1 MTDLTNLECVACRGD
16 APRATEAEEAAW
28 ESQVPEW
35 ELVERDNIRRLERVF
50 NFPDFVAALAFTN
63 AVGAL
68 AESENHPPAIVT
80 EWGRVTVT
88 WWTHKIGGLHRNDFV
103 AAAKTDLLL

>member
-1 MTDLTNLECVACRGD
+1 VACRGD

-50 NFPDFVAALAFTN
+50 NFPDFAAALAFTN

-68 AESENHPPAIVT
+68 AESENHHPAIVT

>member
-1 MTDLTNLECVACRGD
+1 MTDLTNLTCVACRGD

-68 AESENHPPAIVT
+68 AESENHHPAIVT